1 MSSQKSATSNE
12 DKKPEVVA
20 SEEELAV
27 LDELSRGLSATISEL
42 VRQRPTFDRGGAA
55 AEISIHESRY
65 STLKGYEELA
75 KHCYGRTVIGEE
87 TNEAGRPLRPFT
99 YRITQANVGYID
111 GGCNVLARNSPIA
124 SKLVAANPGDE
135 SEINA
140 PGRMRFLTAREVR
153 TFDGPTS
160 LLSSTQKPNFRSMVL
175 RLLGHKHSIAVQNVR
190 ALATR
195 LAKQILVPNAP
206 EAPIPESAETSFDL
220 EIDQRSTVVHESDPT
235 WLAQWQDIY
244 WGDSETSSLSH
255 QFFTRTTSKQENALN
270 NPRGLTF
277 VEGIAGS
284 GKTSIA
290 LGRLK
295 FFANFSTGEER
306 AHYGLGNSPVND
318 FSPTNMVGFVLS
330 HSLKRYLKETAAELG
345 LEQLPIRDFQ
355 EFRSDLSN
363 RFGLTKKF
371 KRNQLQV
378 SPCRTKLAWLLALDV
393 AIARGIGIALRDFVG
408 KNSEIPTIVQKVI
421 LGLAG
426 ELAGTQI
433 DSSQTTFSLRGL
445 ASRLVGQVMDAE
457 FRAREASI
465 QEQIN
470 RETDR
475 NIRYELRNEIER
487 IAKEEERYSI
497 SPLAR
502 ALLGLITVSDFISFA
517 AKSED
522 LGSLARQSFEN
533 QTDCSAQEVNNAVT
547 AFRSEIS
554 TEDGKVRAVTDA
566 DIVAL
571 IVLSA
576 MAADGFDRLDAPPHL
591 YQIRRSTA
599 AFIDEVQD
607 FKEIEVLLMG
617 MVVTDSYRQIT
628 LSGDRRQQLQA
639 MGAED
644 LRGLFPFVPRSFRN
658 PSVFL
663 DQNFRQRKDLRTLSA
678 GIRSVLQ
685 GDAEPRGD
693 YEPERPA
700 AVLHT
705 FKTQWAMA
713 QFILQRLLTV
723 DPYATV
729 AVIMPSELEARRWY
743 DLLREDLAAY
753 HRPALLSHRD
763 DLTRRNDI
771 HFTEVLEAKGLEFDV
786 VIVPNLASFD
796 LASVTGCNQLYVAV
810 SRPRHALLLGC
821 EDQALEVEPLR
832 KLKERG
838 IVRMAPLQEPLLS

>member
-1 MSSQKSATSNE
+1 MSNQQSSTSDQNE
-12 DKKPEVVA
+12 KPEVVA
-20 SEEELAV
+20 SKEELTV
-27 LDELSRGLSATISEL
+27 LEQLSRGVSATISEL

-87 TNEAGRPLRPFT
+87 TDEGGRPLRPFT

-124 SKLVAANPGDE
+124 SKLVTANPGDE

-140 PGRMRFLTAREVR
+140 PARMRFLTAREVR

-175 RLLGHKHSIAVQNVR
+175 RLLGRKHSISVQNIR
-190 ALATR
+190 ALASR
-195 LAKQILVPNAP
+195 LAKEVLTP
-206 EAPIPESAETSFDL
+206 EAPVVPVQQSVERSYDL
-220 EIDQRSTVVHESDPT
+220 ETDQRPPGVSENDPT
-235 WLAQWQDIY
+235 WLAQWQDVY
-244 WGDSETSSLSH
+244 LGDSETSSLSH

-306 AHYGLGNSPVND
+306 AHYGLRNAAVND

-330 HSLKRYLKETAAELG
+330 HSLRRYLKETAAQLG
-345 LEQLPIRDFQ
+345 LEQLLIRDF
-355 EFRSDLSN
+355 EDFRSDLSN

-371 KRNQLQV
+371 KRSQLQV
-378 SPCRTKLAWLLALDV
+378 SSCRTKLAWLLALDV
-393 AIARGIGIALRDFVG
+393 AIARAIGAALRDFVR
-408 KNSEIPTIVQKVI
+408 KNSEIPVAVQKAI
-421 LGLAG
+421 MGLVS
-426 ELAGTQI
+426 ELLNTQV
-433 DSSQTTFSLRGL
+433 DTSQMTFSLRGL
-445 ASRLVGQVMDAE
+445 ASRLVGQVMEAE
-457 FRAREASI
+457 FRAREFSI
-465 QEQIN
+465 QERIN

-502 ALLGLITVSDFISFA
+502 TLLGLISVSDFIA
-517 AKSED
+517 VVAKSHDFEG
-522 LGSLARQSFEN
+522 LVTQAFEN
-533 QTDCSAQEVNNAVT
+533 QTDCSVPEVNNAVA
-547 AFRSEIS
+547 AFRSEMS
-554 TEDGKVRAVTDA
+554 TEDGKIRAVTDA

-576 MAADGFDRLDAPPHL
+576 MVADGFDRLDAPPQL
-591 YQIRRSTA
+591 YQIRRNTA

-607 FKEIEVLLMG
+607 FREIEVLLMG

-628 LSGDRRQQLQA
+628 LSGDRRQRLQG

-644 LRGLFPFVPRSFRN
+644 LRNLFPFIPRSFRN
-658 PSVFL
+658 QSVFL
-663 DQNFRQRKDLRTLSA
+663 DQNFRQRKDLRILSA
-678 GIRSVLQ
+678 GIRSVLHEN
-685 GDAEPRGD
+685 EPTVACENEGST
-693 YEPERPA
+693 A
-700 AVLHT
+700 TLHT
-705 FKTQWAMA
+705 FKTQPAMA

-729 AVIMPSELEARRWY
+729 AVIMPTELEARRWY
-743 DLLREDLAAY
+743 DLLRDDLAAY
-753 HRPALLSHRD
+753 HRPALFSHRD

-771 HFTEVLEAKGLEFDV
+771 HFTEVREAKGLEFDV
-786 VIVPNLASFD
+786 VVIPNLASFD
-796 LASVTGCNQLYVAV
+796 LASVIGCNQLYVAV

-821 EDQALEVEPLR
+821 EDQMLNVESLR
-832 KLKERG
+832 KLKANG
-838 IVRMAPLQEPLLS
+838 IIAMLPIQEPLLN